1 MKPSC
6 SSHVALIRAL
16 HDAGMKE
23 RQPADDLLDVVR
35 VLLLL
40 QGAILIATTIEA
52 IVWGTLFSGA
62 PGAAALMSAGAA
74 GIVLIA
80 RLRVRPDRRR
90 LRRLVYVVESVILAT
105 FVIDAALAIALAHA
119 LPPVAAIFTDCAL
132 PFSVV
137 FLLRRSSGV
146 RTPAPLGG
154 AGLLEGSR

>member
-35 VLLLL
+35 ALLLL
-40 QGAILIATTIEA
+40 QGAILVATTVEA
-52 IVWGTLFSGA
+52 VVWGTLFSGA
-62 PGAAALMSAGAA
+62 PGAPALMSAVAA

-80 RLRVRPDRRR
+80 RLGVRPDRRR
-90 LRRLVYVVESVILAT
+90 LRRLVYVVEGLILAT

-119 LPPVAAIFTDCAL
+119 LPPLAAVVTDCVL
-132 PFSVV
+132 PFSLV

-146 RTPAPLGG
+146 RAPAPVGG